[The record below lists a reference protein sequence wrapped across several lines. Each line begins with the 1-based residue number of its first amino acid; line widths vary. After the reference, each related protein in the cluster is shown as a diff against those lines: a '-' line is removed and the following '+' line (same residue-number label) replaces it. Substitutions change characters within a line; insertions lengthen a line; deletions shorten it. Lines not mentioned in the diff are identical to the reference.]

1 MCAINMRKKG
11 VASLFEDGMDR
22 VLRGVTTFE
31 EVLRV
36 AGGSAD

>member
-1 MCAINMRKKG
+1 VG
-11 VASLFEDGMDR
+11 SLFDDGMDR
-22 VLRGVTTFE
+22 VARGVTTFE